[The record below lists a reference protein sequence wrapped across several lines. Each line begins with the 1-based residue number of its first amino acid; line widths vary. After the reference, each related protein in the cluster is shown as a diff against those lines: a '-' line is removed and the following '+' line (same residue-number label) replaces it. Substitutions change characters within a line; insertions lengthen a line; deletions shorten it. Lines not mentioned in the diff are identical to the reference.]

1 MPLLFTQAGGVQGSE
16 LLIATNMVTP
26 SEGSI
31 PSLVRHRMIAQ
42 ATHVDFFLVLVLK
55 ESCI

>member
-42 ATHVDFFLVLVLK
+42 ATHVDFFWFYF
-55 ESCI
+55 